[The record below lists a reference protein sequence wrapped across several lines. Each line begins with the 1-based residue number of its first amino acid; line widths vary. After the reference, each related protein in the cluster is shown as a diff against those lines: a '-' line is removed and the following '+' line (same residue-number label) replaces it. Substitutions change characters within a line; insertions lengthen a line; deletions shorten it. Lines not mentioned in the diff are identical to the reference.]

1 MTKLQARKLLIK
13 TAESKKYIVDGNL
26 FYKCMCKIYNQIH
39 GTNFKDGNFY
49 NAPAEVVTFFFDAK
63 HTTKGFS
70 DGNSVNINGKGI
82 GRITE
87 LNGLASAIEL
97 IKSCI

>member
-39 GTNFKDGNFY
+39 GTNFKEGDFY
-49 NAPAEVVTFFFDAK
+49 DVPAEVATFFFDSPYI
-63 HTTKGFS
+63 TKGFANGYS
-70 DGNSVNINGKGI
+70 ININSKGV

-97 IKSCI
+97 IKSCT